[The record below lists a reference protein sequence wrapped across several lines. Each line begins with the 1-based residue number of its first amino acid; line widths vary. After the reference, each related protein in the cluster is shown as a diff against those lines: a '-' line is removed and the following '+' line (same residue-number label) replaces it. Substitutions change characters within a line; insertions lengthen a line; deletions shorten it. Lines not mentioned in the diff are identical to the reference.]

1 MVQEAKR
8 DAEMEKVYGV
18 FEGYIKASPYIEWL
32 WSKTWIYP
40 DADRGERAGGCG
52 KQSSN
57 GCRRFLQDFVS

>member
-8 DAEMEKVYGV
+8 DAEMEKVYGYLRGILRQV
-18 FEGYIKASPYIEWL
+18 LILNGSGP
-32 WSKTWIYP
+32 KTWIYP